1 MSAFDHIS
9 NSYYRDWAPEQ
20 QRSYPDANARG
31 KSIVRETVI
40 YPTTSTQLSRAL
52 ADGFSK
58 QLVVTARAFEEDDLA
73 F

>member
-1 MSAFDHIS
+1 MKAFAHIS

-40 YPTTSTQLSRAL
+40 YPTTSTRLSRTL
-52 ADGFSK
+52 ADGFSE
-58 QLVVTARAFEEDDLA
+58 QLVAAAGALEEGDLVV
-73 F
+73 